1 MRWRRKS
8 LRFGTAVVVAA
19 LLPVV
24 VVLAMTLLP
33 AVATALELVVV
44 VGTTEVAEE
53 MREEEVEALDGDS
66 DAELSAATLTVA
78 AVDVV
83 FSPLNPPSLRTVG
96 STCFSSVRKCQT
108 TYPITLRSTGQP
120 HLPPFLRGTAHP
132 PTTRIAQI
140 QPRQKNLFFVRVL
153 LFNQAELRDPR
164 TSAVESVAPSR

>member
-53 MREEEVEALDGDS
+53 MREEIG
-66 DAELSAATLTVA
+66 
-78 AVDVV
+78 
-83 FSPLNPPSLRTVG
+83 R
-96 STCFSSVRKCQT
+96 
-108 TYPITLRSTGQP
+108 
-120 HLPPFLRGTAHP
+120 AH
-132 PTTRIAQI
+132 
-140 QPRQKNLFFVRVL
+140 V
-153 LFNQAELRDPR
+153 
-164 TSAVESVAPSR
+164 